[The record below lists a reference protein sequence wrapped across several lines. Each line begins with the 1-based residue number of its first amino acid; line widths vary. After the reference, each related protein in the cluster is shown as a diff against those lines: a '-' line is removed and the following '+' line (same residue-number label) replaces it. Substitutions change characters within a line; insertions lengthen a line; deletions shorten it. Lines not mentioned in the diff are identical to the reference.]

1 MKRMLCLVCVLASG
15 MGAAAFA
22 QAAPAA
28 PDSAPVAVTGA
39 TKIAV
44 INFQQAVAQT
54 NEFQRDIADLRKK
67 YDPREQQL
75 QQLNDQIET
84 LKKQLQDSGT
94 TLTDAQ
100 RQAKLKDVDDKTKS
114 LQRGAEDLRNDEQ
127 SDGQETFQQVGQKVF
142 NTMSDYAKEKGFSLV
157 LDASQQNTPVLWLAP
172 GADITAAVV
181 EAYNAKSGIPA
192 PAAVPSAPTPHAAP
206 KSPSTTH

>member
-22 QAAPAA
+22 QAAPATPESAAA
-28 PDSAPVAVTGA
+28 PITGA

-142 NTMSDYAKEKGFSLV
+142 NTMSEYAKEKGFSLV

-206 KSPSTTH
+206 KSPSTH